1 MRMGPKQAAASNTTP
16 GSLPIAAGVAPAP
29 QPQTPAPAPQPPSP
43 ATAQSGRAGN
53 FATKWTAEGWLASLG
68 LESFVANALLGEGFE
83 GDQLEALRGI
93 GRSDT
98 LQDDLRPPIAA
109 ALDLL
114 VPALTQGLKEL
125 TTAEAVTLGEMQDK
139 FSQDTKGILEY
150 GSLNSFYGGLE
161 AKIGS
166 PSPKVME
173 MMAEEHTARGD
184 STRIF
189 TPRNYDLSTSP
200 TIEWKF
206 VDTPDEPPA
215 GGWPIEKKIRLA
227 HDGEVGAEFEAI
239 RASGAKHRQVMSLV
253 ALAAA
258 MEAHANKELCE
269 LGEPIMTL
277 AEAMG
282 LRMYTGPMCAA
293 KGTNPAQLQHTT
305 HTTRHTT
312 KTTLRTHIA
321 GTSSTMPCSVASTA
335 MCPFCRIS
343 LSSTAAMRRRQS
355 SLPTGRSPTRK
366 PRAI

>member
-1 MRMGPKQAAASNTTP
+1 M
-16 GSLPIAAGVAPAP
+16 VA
-29 QPQTPAPAPQPPSP
+29 
-43 ATAQSGRAGN
+43 
-53 FATKWTAEGWLASLG
+53 K
-68 LESFVANALLGEGFE
+68 ALLGEGFE
-83 GDQLEALRGI
+83 GDQLVALRAL

-98 LQDDLRPPIAA
+98 VEDDLREPLAA
-109 ALDLL
+109 AIERLVKKLALRLKDLAT
-114 VPALTQGLKEL
+114 V
-125 TTAEAVTLGEMQDK
+125 EAATVGEMQAK
-139 FSQDTKGILEY
+139 FSQETKGMLQY
-150 GSLNSFYGGLE
+150 GTLNTFYGGLE
-161 AKIGS
+161 AQVGS
-166 PSPKVME
+166 PSPKVKE

-189 TPRNYDLSTSP
+189 TPSNYDLSTSP

-206 VDTPDEPPA
+206 VDTPDEPPS

-312 KTTLRTHIA
+312 NTTLRTAIA

-335 MCPFCRIS
+335 RCPFCRIS

-355 SLPTGRSPTRK
+355 SLPTGRSPLRK
-366 PRAI
+366 PRAT